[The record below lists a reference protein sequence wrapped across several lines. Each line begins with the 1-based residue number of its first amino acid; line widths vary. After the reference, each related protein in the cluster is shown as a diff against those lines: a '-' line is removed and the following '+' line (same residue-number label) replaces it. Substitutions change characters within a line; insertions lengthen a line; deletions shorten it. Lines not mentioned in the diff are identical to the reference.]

1 MKFYYE
7 ITNSFI
13 YQYDFILDF
22 VKLKNIEWT
31 DNLIV
36 YWYLG
41 LEYYS
46 YTYGPLKLLFQ
57 LVRKLTNV
65 LHIYLILFYGGKL
78 FEFFGK

>member
-41 LEYYS
+41 LE
-46 YTYGPLKLLFQ
+46 
-57 LVRKLTNV
+57 
-65 LHIYLILFYGGKL
+65 
-78 FEFFGK
+78 